1 MPERECSV
9 VPVTVAA
16 TYFMNTPM
24 KSSGLLHS
32 IFIGVVLLTVF
43 LWGTQYKDS
52 LYHVHVHNLSSS
64 PIPKLLAEEQRTVKA
79 KSATS
84 DHDSMSPV
92 MEFVASISPRIAM
105 SERHAILRY
114 QTHLRERA
122 AESIFQPQLF
132 LSILFFRP
140 PPSPASFQ

>member
-1 MPERECSV
+1 M
-9 VPVTVAA
+9 AA
-16 TYFMNTPM
+16 YFMHTSI
-24 KSSGLLHS
+24 KSSKLLNS
-32 IFIGVVLLTVF
+32 IFIGVLVLSVF

-52 LYHVHVHNLSSS
+52 LYHVHAHNLSSS

-79 KSATS
+79 KSATL

-92 MEFVASISPRIAM
+92 VEFVASISPRIAM

-122 AESIFQPQLF
+122 EESIFQPQLF

-140 PPSPASFQ
+140 PPFPVSFQ